1 MVTNP
6 ARRRVFVHVG
16 VPKSGTSFLQAG
28 MRENSKTLR
37 ELGVLFP
44 AQYPA
49 EMYHATLEIRGIEE
63 QWGHRAGEFDGT
75 WARLCRRARA
85 FDGTSVIS
93 HELLSSA
100 TPEQVRTALAE
111 LEGTEVHIVVTARDL
126 ARQIP
131 AAWQQGLKHGGKVT
145 FAEFV
150 ERTFDPARSTARAQQ
165 FWDRQDVP
173 DVLARWG
180 AGLPPERVHVVTNPP
195 SGSAPHVLWDRFLSV
210 FGVDPSRLTLPGSG
224 SNVSLGI
231 TEIDLLRRVNAVVP
245 RADQP
250 RVYSRIVNGHL
261 VNTLR
266 HHSSPRA
273 STPVALYPLLQDM
286 GKRWVTEIEARGY
299 DVVGDLSE
307 LVSADP
313 SPSDVDPDA
322 VAPEETL
329 DLAVSTIGILLKEVD
344 ELKRRRPT
352 ARLGGNVE
360 RPGLAR
366 RVAGRVKRSL
376 RRPGGPSR
384 KGR

>member
-111 LEGTEVHIVVTARDL
+111 LEGTEVHVVVTARDL

-150 ERTFDPARSTARAQQ
+150 ERTFDPERSTARAQQ

-195 SGSAPHVLWDRFLSV
+195 SGSAPNVLWDRFLSV

-273 STPVALYPLLQDM
+273 STPVALYPLLQDL

-322 VAPEETL
+322 VSPEETL

-344 ELKRRRPT
+344 ELKRRRPA

-360 RPGLAR
+360 RQGLAR
-366 RVAGRVKRSL
+366 RVAGRVRRSL